1 MGRVQGKIALVTGAG
16 LGLGR
21 AASLLLAEEGAAIF
35 CTDIS
40 PEHSKETVRLIRGA
54 GGTADFHE
62 LDVCDTGSGIP
73 PEQRARMGP
82 GPGGPGRFG
91 PGGSPPR

>member
-40 PEHSKETVRLIRGA
+40 PEHSKETVRLIPREEQLTFMSSTCA
-54 GGTADFHE
+54 
-62 LDVCDTGSGIP
+62 IP
-73 PEQRARMGP
+73 ANGP
-82 GPGGPGRFG
+82 KQWKHWRNATDGWTFW
-91 PGGSPPR
+91 